1 MCVGKVYFRLGSR
14 GKEHIPASGGVLIA
28 ANHAS
33 FLDPPLI
40 GSASPR
46 RFRFLARSS
55 LFKIPLLGLW
65 MKHVGVIP
73 IRRGGVDRKALRQCI
88 DLVKKGEAVMVFP
101 EGTRTHDG
109 ELQNSRGG
117 VGLIAKALSTFPIVP
132 VYIDGSYRALS
143 RGGVFP
149 KPVKVRVVFGEPFTI
164 DKYSQND
171 DKGNPHLI
179 AETIMHEIKKVKER
193 AVMES

>member
-1 MCVGKVYFRLGSR
+1 MCVGKVYFRLVSQ

-55 LFKIPLLGLW
+55 LFKIPLLGWW

-73 IRRGGVDRKALRQCI
+73 IRREGVDRKALRRCI

-101 EGTRTHDG
+101 EGTRTPDG

-143 RGGVFP
+143 RGTVFP

-164 DKYSQND
+164 DKYSRNG
-171 DKGNPHLI
+171 DKDNPHLI
-179 AETIMHEIKKVKER
+179 AETIMHEIKKVKAR